1 MIKKH
6 FEIEKINLLNNYFFL
21 FYGEN
26 EGLKNEL
33 IKKNFVNK
41 FTESIYRYDES
52 EILNNK
58 NEFIVRL
65 FSQSFFDNKKLIII
79 SRVSE
84 KIIDTVEEI
93 IEKKITDIVIIL
105 LSNNLDKKSKLRSLF
120 EKNKELICIPF
131 YEDNSQTLAS
141 ITGNFFRQKKIPISA
156 QTINLLVDRA
166 RGDRLNLDGELK
178 KIESFIYSK
187 KKIVI
192 EDILKLT
199 NLAENYNISELVDNC
214 LAKNK
219 KKTVKILNEN
229 NFSMEDAI
237 IVIRTFLNKS
247 KRLLKL
253 RKEFEN
259 NKNIDLAISS
269 SKPPIFWK
277 DKDIVRQQIQKWTE
291 DSVIKLIQD
300 TNDIELLIKKNSTS
314 SINILSDFIIEQ
326 ATASNNLI

>member
-6 FEIEKINLLNNYFFL
+6 FEIEKVNLLNNYFFL

-33 IKKNFVNK
+33 IKKNFLNK
-41 FTESIYRYDES
+41 FTESIYRYEEN

-93 IEKKITDIVIIL
+93 IEKKITDVVIIL

-141 ITGNFFRQKKIPISA
+141 ITGNFFREKKIPVSA

-178 KIESFIYSK
+178 KIESFIYSR

-237 IVIRTFLNKS
+237 IIIRTFLNKS
-247 KRLLKL
+247 KRLL
-253 RKEFEN
+253 N
-259 NKNIDLAISS
+259 Y
-269 SKPPIFWK
+269 
-277 DKDIVRQQIQKWTE
+277 
-291 DSVIKLIQD
+291 
-300 TNDIELLIKKNSTS
+300 
-314 SINILSDFIIEQ
+314 
-326 ATASNNLI
+326 